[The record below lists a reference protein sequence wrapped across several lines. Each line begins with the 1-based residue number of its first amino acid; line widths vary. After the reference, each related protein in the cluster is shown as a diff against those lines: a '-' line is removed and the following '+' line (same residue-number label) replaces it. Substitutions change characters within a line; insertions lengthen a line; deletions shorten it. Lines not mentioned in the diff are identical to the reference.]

1 LDWFARWSRDRPDAP
16 YLVTGPEVVDF
27 ATAHARITRY
37 VGGLRHGRDPGTRV
51 GVIMRPVRE
60 DLLLALAVPMAG
72 MVLVPLP
79 AAASEGERAVLA
91 ELAGVESVVGPAD
104 LDEQEFGRAAV
115 DPDETWMAVF
125 TTGTSGTPRAVRLTG
140 RNIESSAAASASHLD
155 HRSDDRWLAV
165 LPMHHVGGLS
175 ILWRSARQGSAV
187 VLAGPFDASR
197 VASILADGQVTLA
210 SFVSP
215 MLERLADEG
224 IGRVEGFRYGL
235 VGGGPASQRAL
246 GVGGMT
252 LLPTYGMTET
262 ASQVATADPA
272 DPRPDR
278 LVVLDGADVTIAADG
293 RIVVDGPM
301 VSPGDLDQP
310 DRGGPLV
317 TGDLGRL
324 EARRLEVLGR
334 VDDVIVT
341 GGENVMP
348 SRVERIASGIPGAGD
363 VAVVGIPDPEWGSV
377 VAAAYTGERT
387 ESELVEEMRRLVS
400 SHEVPRRWRRVPVIP
415 RLGIGK
421 IDRKAVAALFD

>member
-16 YLVTGPEVVDF
+16 YLVTGSGVVDF
-27 ATAHARITRY
+27 ATAQAMIT
-37 VGGLRHGRDPGTRV
+37 GLAAGLRHRYDPGTRV
-51 GVIMRPVRE
+51 GVVMRPVPE
-60 DLLLALAVPMAG
+60 DLLLALAVPAAR

-79 AAASEGERAVLA
+79 AAARDDERAVLTS
-91 ELAGVESVVGPAD
+91 LAGVEAVVEPAD
-104 LDEQEFGRAAV
+104 LDDAGSGPAV
-115 DPDETWMAVF
+115 ADFDETWMAVF

-140 RNIESSAAASASHLD
+140 NNIEASAAASASHLD
-155 HRSDDRWLAV
+155 HRPDDRWLAV

-175 ILWRSARQGSAV
+175 ILLRSARQGSTV
-187 VLAGPFDASR
+187 VLASPFDATR
-197 VASILADGQVTLA
+197 VASVLADGQVTLA

-215 MLERLADEG
+215 MLERLADVG
-224 IGRVEGFRYGL
+224 IERVEGFRYGL
-235 VGGGPASQRAL
+235 VGGGPASERAL
-246 GVGGMT
+246 SVGGMT

-262 ASQVATADPA
+262 ASQVATADPV

-278 LVVLDGADVTIAADG
+278 LVVLDGAEVTVAADG

-310 DRGGPLV
+310 SRVGPLV
-317 TGDLGRL
+317 TGDLGRI
-324 EARRLEVLGR
+324 EADRLEVLGR

-348 SRVERIASGIPGAGD
+348 MRVERIASGIPGAGD
-363 VAVVGIPDPEWGSV
+363 VAVVGLHDPKWGSV

-387 ESELVEEMRRLVS
+387 EPELIDEMRRLVS
-400 SHEVPRRWRRVPVIP
+400 SHEVPRRWRHVAVIP

-421 IDRKAVAALFD
+421 IDREAVAALFD